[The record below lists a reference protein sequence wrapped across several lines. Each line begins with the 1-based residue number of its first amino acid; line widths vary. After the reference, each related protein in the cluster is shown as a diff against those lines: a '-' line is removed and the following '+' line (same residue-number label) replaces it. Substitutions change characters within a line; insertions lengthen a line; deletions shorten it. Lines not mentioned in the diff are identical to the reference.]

1 MSISGIG
8 IATFG
13 SAAIA
18 TPPANDAN
26 VKRDDKPAEHSPAQQ
41 IIEAAKSPGTGQVVD
56 KKV

>member
-1 MSISGIG
+1 MNVSSSV
-8 IATFG
+8 ATFG

-26 VKRDDKPAEHSPAQQ
+26 VKRDDSPTDPPVQPQ
-41 IIEAAKSPGTGQVVD
+41 LIEATKSPGTGQVVD

>member
-1 MSISGIG
+1 MGASSIG

-26 VKRDDKPAEHSPAQQ
+26 VQRGDKPAKPSPAQQ
-41 IIEAAKSPGTGQVVD
+41 IIEASRAPGTGQVVD